1 MLGSEVTDVER
12 NLTKAVYV
20 LIYKVD
26 ISCRILII
34 LDPIRVSVR
43 CTKTEIHAFK
53 NVII

>member
-26 ISCRILII
+26 MY
-34 LDPIRVSVR
+34 
-43 CTKTEIHAFK
+43 HAAY
-53 NVII
+53 